1 MSVLERC
8 PSYRESNKRSK
19 ERQGPT
25 LSVRFTEV
33 SIPGGGALPYMGY
46 MGMCRC
52 EGYGFQVV
60 YSRIGYINQSVW
72 V

>member
-1 MSVLERC
+1 MYTVEASWNIYPQDAFIQKELSSRGGVL
-8 PSYRESNKRSK
+8 
-19 ERQGPT
+19 
-25 LSVRFTEV
+25 L
-33 SIPGGGALPYMGY
+33 YMGY
-46 MGMCRC
+46 IGMCRC